1 MCNLYPIFF
10 MTREEIEEKVHQL
23 YDELMETPR
32 KILQIFEDF
41 FGEDNVDMQ
50 GYLPFEKVLDSLDRV
65 SVRSILGANYS
76 VNHILDAIS
85 TEQQFT
91 VAPELM
97 EVPITS
103 EKVLMEYVFPRIK
116 PYIDSMMV
124 FNDLYILVHFPSVR
138 ITNEY
143 GKYVDIQHL
152 YVKVPFYPSGL
163 GKGFFGLNRAEYSVD
178 QFVGNYMHSHV
189 GHIPVTDFTYFQTPC
204 TGSGPINSTLS
215 TLSVAFEEPIWQL
228 FCVELDK
235 YVRVES
241 IAGVPHHRLEN
252 IGVNSEYAIYNRF
265 TLSPLRRIVPYF
277 SGFPGEYIKDF
288 IEYLLKSN
296 KLKFNFRNG
305 SYGIAMS
312 PVEYAII
319 VSDVFIEWANKR
331 YTERYFDFT
340 LSYFTTKK
348 ILRKG
353 KVDSR
358 NIYLKTITTSRS
370 RTDRRN
376 YKQHIGKKICTFKG
390 KDVNLVIRDLSD
402 RDSNEVLLLDLDL
415 AETILNSILLILNSD
430 YGRETGETSY
440 RAGSQKYYI

>member
-1 MCNLYPIFF
+1 

-32 KILQIFEDF
+32 KIFQIFEDL
-41 FGEDNVDMQ
+41 FGEDKVDMQ
-50 GYLPFEKVLDSLDRV
+50 GYLSFEEVLANLDRT
-65 SVRSILGANYS
+65 SVRSILGTSYA
-76 VNHILDAIS
+76 VNDVLYVIS

-91 VAPELM
+91 VDPELM

-116 PYIDSMMV
+116 PYIDSKV

-152 YVKVPFYPSGL
+152 YAKVPFYSSGC
-163 GKGFFGLNRAEYSVD
+163 GKGYFGLNRAEYSVD

-189 GHIPVTDFTYFQTPC
+189 GQIPVRDFTYFQTPC
-204 TGSGPINSTLS
+204 TGTGPINSTLS

-252 IGVNSEYAIYNRF
+252 IGTNSGYTTYNKF
-265 TLSPLRRIVPYF
+265 TLNPLTGALPYF
-277 SGFPGEYIKDF
+277 SGFSEGPVKNF
-288 IEYLLKSN
+288 IEYLLKSG

-312 PVEYAII
+312 PVEYAVTI
-319 VSDVFIEWANKR
+319 SDVFIKWANKR
-331 YTERYFDFT
+331 YTEGYFDFT
-340 LSYFTTKK
+340 LSYFTDKK

-353 KVDSR
+353 KVDGGT
-358 NIYLKTITTSRS
+358 IYLRETRSGSRGS
-370 RTDRRN
+370 DRRN
-376 YKQHIGKKICTFKG
+376 YKQYIGRRICTFKG
-390 KDVNLVIRDLSD
+390 KDVNLVVTDSSD
-402 RDSNEVLLLDLDL
+402 GNSNEVLLLDLDL
-415 AETILNSILLILNSD
+415 AEVILNSILLILNSD

>member
-1 MCNLYPIFF
+1 

-50 GYLPFEKVLDSLDRV
+50 GYPPFEGVLANLDRV
-65 SVRSILGANYS
+65 SVRSILDTNYA
-76 VNHILDAIS
+76 VNDVLDAIS

-91 VAPELM
+91 VDTELM

-116 PYIDSMMV
+116 PYVNLAV

-152 YVKVPFYPSGL
+152 YAKVPFHSSGH
-163 GKGFFGLNRAEYSVD
+163 GKGYFGLNRSEYSVD
-178 QFVGNYMHSHV
+178 QFIGNYMHSHV
-189 GHIPVTDFTYFQTPC
+189 DHIPVRDLTYFQTPC
-204 TGSGPINSTLS
+204 TGTGPINSTLS
-215 TLSVAFEEPIWQL
+215 TLSIAFEEPIWQL

-252 IGVNSEYAIYNRF
+252 IGTYNGYTFYNKF
-265 TLSPLRRIVPYF
+265 TLNPLKGIISYC
-277 SGFPGEYIKDF
+277 SGLSGEPVKNF
-288 IEYLLKSN
+288 IEYLLKSG

-312 PVEYAII
+312 PVEYAVTI
-319 VSDVFIEWANKR
+319 SDVFIEWANKR
-331 YTERYFDFT
+331 YTEGYFDFT
-340 LSYFTTKK
+340 LSYFTDKK

-353 KVDSR
+353 KVDGGT
-358 NIYLKTITTSRS
+358 IYLSATRS
-370 RTDRRN
+370 RTSDRAN
-376 YKQHIGKKICTFKG
+376 YKQYIGRRICTFKG
-390 KDVNLVIRDLSD
+390 KDVNLVIRDSLD
-402 RDSNEVLLLDLDL
+402 GNSNEVLFLDLDL
-415 AETILNSILLILNSD
+415 AEVILNSILLILNSD